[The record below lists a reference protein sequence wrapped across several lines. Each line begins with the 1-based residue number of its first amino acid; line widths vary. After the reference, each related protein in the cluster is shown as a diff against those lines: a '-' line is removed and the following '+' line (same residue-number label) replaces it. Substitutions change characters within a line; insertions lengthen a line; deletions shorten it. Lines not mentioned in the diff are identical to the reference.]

1 MAQQYVD
8 MDTLKF
14 LLYRVHDLQT
24 VLDQSRYADYDQASV
39 DLFLNATKDF
49 SDKELFPFF
58 REMDAAPAHFKE
70 GEIIVHPQVGKYM
83 KKAGEMGLIAALFDY
98 EVGGLQMPN
107 IVVSAAAYIQE
118 TANNHLPGYLGLTNG
133 AAELIIHFGSTALN
147 ETYVPKMLTGDWG
160 GTMCLTEPQA
170 GSSLSD
176 IITMAEEAEDGYT
189 ISGQKIFISGGD
201 YREAEN
207 IVHLVL
213 ARIKGAPAGTKGISL
228 FVVPKKRR
236 TENGDLISNDVN
248 TVGDFQKMGQ
258 KGYCTTHLSFG
269 DEKDCKGWL
278 VGEAN
283 QGLKYMFMMM
293 NGARIA
299 VGRGA
304 AAITMAAYQAS
315 LAYAKERPQG
325 RSLTRT
331 GKKDVSQE
339 QILIIN
345 HPDVKRMLLF
355 QKVVSEGA
363 LSLVLLTAKYH
374 DLSTTHADPKE
385 REKYLLLLEILTP
398 IVKTYPSEMGSAS
411 VSNGLQVL
419 GGYGFC
425 TDFVLQQYFRD
436 IRIFPIYEGTTGI
449 QSLDLLGRKVTMENG
464 KGVLLLSME
473 IGKTIKEA
481 SGIDALASYAEQLS
495 GKLELSQEVLQFLIP
510 FAEKGDYQRFLSDA
524 TVFMEFFGNIVVGWL
539 WLNIAIQSEKA
550 LKSGETQYTG
560 DFYTSK
566 IHAMKFYF
574 KYELPK
580 TTALAEILTNKE
592 VLTVAEENSSFA

>member
-24 VLDQSRYADYDQASV
+24 VLDQARYADYDQASV

-58 REMDAAPAHFKE
+58 REMDATPAHFKE
-70 GEIIVHPQVGKYM
+70 GEIIVHPQVEKYM

-107 IVVSAAAYIQE
+107 TVVSAAAYIQE
-118 TANNHLPGYLGLTNG
+118 TANNHLPGYVGLTNG
-133 AAELIIHFGSTALN
+133 AAELIIHFGSKALN

-176 IITMAEEAEDGYT
+176 IITVAEPAEDGYT

-315 LAYAKERPQG
+315 LTYAKERPQG

-339 QILIIN
+339 QTLIIN

-385 REKYLLLLEILTP
+385 REKYLLLLEMLTP
-398 IVKTYPSEMGSAS
+398 IVKTYPSEMGSVS

-425 TDFVLQQYFRD
+425 TDFILQQYFRD

-464 KGVLLLSME
+464 KGVLLLSVE
-473 IGKTIKEA
+473 IEKTIKEA
-481 SGIDALASYAEQLS
+481 LGIDTLATYAKQLR
-495 GKLELSQEVLQFLIP
+495 GKLELSQGVLQFLIP
-510 FAEKGDYQRFLSDA
+510 FAKKGDYQRFLSDA

-539 WLNIAIQSEKA
+539 WLNIAIQAEKA
-550 LKSGETQYTG
+550 LASGETQYTG

-580 TTALAEILTNKE
+580 TTALAEVLTNKE
-592 VLTVAEENSSFA
+592 VLTVSEENSWFT

>member
-24 VLDQSRYADYDQASV
+24 VLDQARYADYDQASV

-58 REMDAAPAHFKE
+58 REMDATPAHFKE
-70 GEIIVHPQVGKYM
+70 GEIIVHPQVEKYM

-107 IVVSAAAYIQE
+107 TVVSAAAYIQE
-118 TANNHLPGYLGLTNG
+118 TANNHLPGYVGLTNG
-133 AAELIIHFGSTALN
+133 AAELIIHFGSTPLN

-176 IITMAEEAEDGYT
+176 IITVAEPAEDGYT

-315 LAYAKERPQG
+315 LTYAKERPQG

-339 QILIIN
+339 QTLIIN

-385 REKYLLLLEILTP
+385 REKYLLLLEMLTP
-398 IVKTYPSEMGSAS
+398 IVKTYPSEMGSVS

-425 TDFVLQQYFRD
+425 TDFILQQYFRD

-464 KGVLLLSME
+464 KGVLLLSVE
-473 IGKTIKEA
+473 IEKTIKEA
-481 SGIDALASYAEQLS
+481 LGIDTLATYAKQLR
-495 GKLELSQEVLQFLIP
+495 GKLELSQGVLQFLIP
-510 FAEKGDYQRFLSDA
+510 FAKKGDYQRFLSDA

-539 WLNIAIQSEKA
+539 WLNIAIQAEKA
-550 LKSGETQYTG
+550 LASGETQYTG

-580 TTALAEILTNKE
+580 TTALAEVLTNKE
-592 VLTVAEENSSFA
+592 VLTVSEENSWFT

>member
-1 MAQQYVD
+1 MAHQYVD
-8 MDTLKF
+8 METLKF
-14 LLYRVHDLQT
+14 LLYRVHDLQS
-24 VLDQSRYADYDQASV
+24 VLNQARYADYDQGSV

-58 REMDAAPAHFKE
+58 REMDAAPAHFKD
-70 GEIIVHPQVGKYM
+70 GEVVVHAQVGKYM

-98 EVGGLQMPN
+98 DAGGLQMPN
-107 IVVSAAAYIQE
+107 MVVSAAAYIQE
-118 TANNHLPGYLGLTNG
+118 TANNHLPGYVGLTHG
-133 AAELIIHFGSTALN
+133 AAELIIHFGNATLKEA
-147 ETYVPKMLTGDWG
+147 YVPKMLTGDWG

-176 IITMAEEAEDGYT
+176 IVTAAEPAEDGYK

-201 YREAEN
+201 YQAAEN

-228 FVVPKKRR
+228 FVVPKKRQ
-236 TENGDLISNDVN
+236 TVNGDLMSNDVN
-248 TVGDFQKMGQ
+248 TIGDFQKMGQ

-269 DEKDCKGWL
+269 DQNDCKGEL

-293 NGARIA
+293 NGARIS

-325 RSLTRT
+325 RSLTST

-339 QILIIN
+339 QTLIIN
-345 HPDVKRMLLF
+345 HPDIKRMLMF

-363 LSLVLLTAKYH
+363 LSLVLLTSKYH
-374 DLSTTHADPKE
+374 DLSTTHSDPKE
-385 REKYLLLLEILTP
+385 REKYLLLLEMLTP
-398 IVKTYPSEMGSAS
+398 MVKTYPSEMGSVS

-425 TDFVLQQYFRD
+425 NDFILQQYFRD
-436 IRIFPIYEGTTGI
+436 IRIFSIYEGTTGI
-449 QSLDLLGRKVTMENG
+449 QSLDLLGRKIPMDNG
-464 KGVLLLSME
+464 KGLQLLSEE
-473 IGKTIKEA
+473 ILKTIKEA
-481 SGIDALASYAEQLS
+481 SGHDTLAAYAQQLG
-495 GKLELSQEVLQFLIP
+495 GKLELTQEVLQFLMP
-510 FAEKGDYQRFLSDA
+510 FAQKGDYERFLSDA

-539 WLNIAIQSEKA
+539 WLDMAIQAQSA
-550 LKSGETQYTG
+550 LVSGDSLRTT
-560 DFYTSK
+560 DFYNSK

-580 TTALAEILTNKE
+580 TTALAEVLMNEE
-592 VLTVAEENSSFA
+592 VLTVAVDNKMFT